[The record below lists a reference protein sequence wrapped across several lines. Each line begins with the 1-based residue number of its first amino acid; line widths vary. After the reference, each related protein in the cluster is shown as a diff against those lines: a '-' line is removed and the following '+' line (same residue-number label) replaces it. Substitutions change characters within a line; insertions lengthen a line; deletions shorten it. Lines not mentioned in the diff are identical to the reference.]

1 MSDDGEEARAPARR
15 RPCKA
20 APASSRNGQVRS
32 AGVAARK
39 AAGEVADL
47 TGRAPESVVSVQRND
62 DGWLVG
68 VEVVEVHRIP
78 DSTDILAIYEAQ
90 LDQTG
95 ELVSYQRK
103 RRYPRGQGDG

>member
-1 MSDDGEEARAPARR
+1 MSEADETGAPARR
-15 RPCKA
+15 RPRKP
-20 APASSRNGQVRS
+20 APSRNGQIRS
-32 AGVAARK
+32 AGTAARK
-39 AAGEVADL
+39 AAAEVADL

-78 DSTDILAIYEAQ
+78 DTTDILAIYEAQ

-95 ELVSYQRK
+95 ELISYHRK